1 MCIRDRIKKYY
12 DEHKDDYRAPESL
25 NIQFVVMSPETV
37 KMTAEPSEQELKD
50 FYEQNRKKYEV
61 EESRRAAHILI
72 APDANEADKAKA
84 DQDAKAK
91 AEKIL
96 AEVKADP
103 SKFAQL
109 AKENSADPGTAESG
123 GDLDF
128 FTQGQMVP
136 EFDKA
141 VFGAKKDEIVGPVKT
156 EFGWHIIKVNDVK
169 EVPFPTYDSVKDQ
182 IREGLELKKQQNFL
196 NELMK
201 TNKIEYGK

>member
-1 MCIRDRIKKYY
+1 MLVNSVAQTTFVPKKTVALLNDILRETRVVRTMSFDPSAYMKDVKVSEEQIKKYY

-123 GDLDF
+123 GDLDSSLRPD
-128 FTQGQMVP
+128 G
-136 EFDKA
+136 
-141 VFGAKKDEIVGPVKT
+141 
-156 EFGWHIIKVNDVK
+156 
-169 EVPFPTYDSVKDQ
+169 S
-182 IREGLELKKQQNFL
+182 
-196 NELMK
+196 
-201 TNKIEYGK
+201 